1 MKKFLFSLVLVC
13 NSLLFADV
21 NVYVPG
27 GPHTV
32 LIDVAKE
39 FKKDTGIEVNVNFG
53 PQKNLER

>member
-1 MKKFLFSLVLVC
+1 M
-13 NSLLFADV
+13 
-21 NVYVPG
+21 NVYGPG

-53 PQKNLER
+53 HQKTWQDKANQNADFYLVHLINLP